1 MSFSFNRFDILTQE
15 IGIIIYNLLVKIPD
29 FANETS
35 YRKFVTANAYFAK
48 IVPISALVLYY
59 LVVWLSS
66 LFYEEIRLDIE
77 RTYKV
82 NQENICR
89 WKCSLVLAGE
99 VVDRINDT
107 FGLILLI
114 SITHFFVEFIAR
126 SFYLVNSISMTNQP
140 DCITLVSMS
149 SESPFSL
156 VHRLQPHQNSPPGS
170 HLLRIYYSEG
180 NVGQLKFIP
189 LSVSGYSSSEIA
201 SQDRQC

>member
-1 MSFSFNRFDILTQE
+1 MPLFHLIDSILTQE

-35 YRKFVTANAYFAK
+35 YRKFVTATAYFAK
-48 IVPISALVLYY
+48 IVPISALVLYCS
-59 LVVWLSS
+59 VVWLSS

-82 NQENICR
+82 NQENIRR

-149 SESPFSL
+149 SEVLFLWFIAYSPAKIH
-156 VHRLQPHQNSPPGS
+156 HRVVSFTILK
-170 HLLRIYYSEG
+170 EM
-180 NVGQLKFIP
+180 GQLNFIP
-189 LSVSGYSSSEIA
+189 LFNF
-201 SQDRQC
+201 RLFK

>member
-1 MSFSFNRFDILTQE
+1 
-15 IGIIIYNLLVKIPD
+15 
-29 FANETS
+29 
-35 YRKFVTANAYFAK
+35 
-48 IVPISALVLYY
+48 
-59 LVVWLSS
+59 
-66 LFYEEIRLDIE
+66 
-77 RTYKV
+77 
-82 NQENICR
+82 
-89 WKCSLVLAGE
+89 LAGE

-170 HLLRIYYSEG
+170 HLLRIYYSEE
-180 NVGQLKFIP
+180 NVGQLVSLFLYLFQAIQVAKLLRKIG
-189 LSVSGYSSSEIA
+189 SVDNNL
-201 SQDRQC
+201 QNQVCC